1 MPDFTARITE
11 ELRALPSPIGAEPF
25 TENDDG
31 APMWLSCLPW
41 ELLLCKIAK
50 IVAAA
55 AEEYYRPRVE
65 TVEQLDAL
73 LAEWA
78 MSEDGSIFAPRSL
91 QDIRDRHARSNQLV
105 CNCLDSDHENALHD
119 LAINDVPVLLRLIE
133 HLVLWSPGAG
143 SRKQVQS

>member
-73 LAEWA
+73 P
-78 MSEDGSIFAPRSL
+78 EDVVVMFARGDVATKEPTR
-91 QDIRDRHARSNQLV
+91 RDGWHWFRIGCYDSGPATD
-105 CNCLDSDHENALHD
+105 LDLPAT
-119 LAINDVPVLLRLIE
+119 
-133 HLVLWSPGAG
+133 VLWSPGAG
-143 SRKQVQS
+143 E